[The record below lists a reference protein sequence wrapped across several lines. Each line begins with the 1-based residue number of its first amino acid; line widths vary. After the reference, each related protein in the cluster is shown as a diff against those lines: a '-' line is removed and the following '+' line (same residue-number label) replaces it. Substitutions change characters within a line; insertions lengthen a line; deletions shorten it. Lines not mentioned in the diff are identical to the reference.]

1 MAEAL
6 DNDTIMKAACI
17 QAAAAVLAGSSRF
30 DQVAIVGVAEKILE
44 EMEKR
49 GYFPGQS
56 EMGAVTSIEH
66 KIVDPA

>member
-49 GYFPGQS
+49 GYFPEQ
-56 EMGAVTSIEH
+56 
-66 KIVDPA
+66 